1 MSKPILIKVIKPKR
15 KRVKNLNPIRSNILY
30 TMLLRGGIND
40 NTLLLNIENDSEVL
54 IVSSNLY

>member
-1 MSKPILIKVIKPKR
+1 MSKAILIKVIKPKR

-40 NTLLLNIENDSEVL
+40 NSLLLNIENDSEVL

>member
-40 NTLLLNIENDSEVL
+40 NSLLLNIENDSEVL